1 LNWHR
6 RRSYKQ
12 DDLTIDQQAGTGDL
26 FSNTASGTNSLM
38 TGGANNALNSAG
50 NSASDLSSSSGDLVS
65 RSPEPAVGV
74 SQLDLPYTILITSS
88 KHQ

>member
-1 LNWHR
+1 M
-6 RRSYKQ
+6 
-12 DDLTIDQQAGTGDL
+12 A
-26 FSNTASGTNSLM
+26 
-38 TGGANNALNSAG
+38 GGANNALNSAG

-74 SQLDLPYTILITSS
+74 SQPDLPNMILMPST